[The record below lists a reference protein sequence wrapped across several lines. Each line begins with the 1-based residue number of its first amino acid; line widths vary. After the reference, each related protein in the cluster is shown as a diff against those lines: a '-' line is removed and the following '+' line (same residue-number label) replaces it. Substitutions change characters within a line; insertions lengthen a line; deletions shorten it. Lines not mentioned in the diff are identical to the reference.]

1 MLRLSLLVAVSSLQA
16 TQGQRQ
22 RQTGDAHD
30 TVEKTILQGKDPP
43 GTDEEQG
50 TAPPAEHKGVIP
62 PPPVGDEGIHTHV
75 PNPEAGHKKEV
86 IPPPDPHVSAYVL
99 TGQTVTLKEFHR
111 LDAVAG
117 AYAYTGVSVNFTV
130 VMPAAKGTYVLT
142 GRSVGDWLT
151 KPPLIAIGMLEN
163 HKSME
168 QKANSLA
175 MARRSSHKI

>member
-1 MLRLSLLVAVSSLQA
+1 MTRPVTSASNIMLRLSLLVAVSSLQA

-50 TAPPAEHKGVIP
+50 TAPSAEHKGVIP

-86 IPPPDPHVSAYVL
+86 IPPPDPHVEDGRQS
-99 TGQTVTLKEFHR
+99 LKEFHR

-142 GRSVGDWLT
+142 GRSVGPPADRHRHVG
-151 KPPLIAIGMLEN
+151 KP
-163 HKSME
+163 
-168 QKANSLA
+168 
-175 MARRSSHKI
+175 